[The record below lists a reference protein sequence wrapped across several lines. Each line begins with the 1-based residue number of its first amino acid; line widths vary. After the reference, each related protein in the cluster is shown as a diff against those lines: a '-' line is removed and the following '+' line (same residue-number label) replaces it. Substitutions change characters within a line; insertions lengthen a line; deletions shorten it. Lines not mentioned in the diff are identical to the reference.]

1 MVWGEPIPAVAA
13 TPKLVLCADIVFDEL
28 HFENL
33 SDTICTLLPLDGLE
47 SSDSGS
53 GSNSNSGTK
62 MGKGKGGGGAKGKGK
77 RKGKAPPEPPHALF
91 SYRVRERCARHGC
104 DTEAFFEM
112 LQTKGFVVE
121 DVPLDGDA
129 AKMAFIAAQVTPKAR
144 QDVRI
149 RKVFRKPL
157 P

>member
-1 MVWGEPIPAVAA
+1 MAELVWGEPIPAVAA

-77 RKGKAPPEPPHALF
+77 RKGKRETNELNLKVESLAF
-91 SYRVRERCARHGC
+91 SFRRQCSVIQQFIL
-104 DTEAFFEM
+104 T
-112 LQTKGFVVE
+112 LQTSQLRQHN
-121 DVPLDGDA
+121 PLSHC
-129 AKMAFIAAQVTPKAR
+129 KFSKT
-144 QDVRI
+144 
-149 RKVFRKPL
+149 
-157 P
+157 